1 MYIKIVSETEI
12 VVLCLYV
19 DDLLITGSSLTA
31 IESLKQGL
39 KSEFEMIDLGILS
52 YFLRIEF
59 AYTEKGIF
67 MHQRKYIS
75 EVLKKFKMMGCK
87 PVETLAELN
96 VKLVKSEDEG
106 SVDGTMFRQIVGSLR
121 FICHSRSE
129 VAFSGGLVNWFMRDP
144 RQPYLIVA
152 KRIMR
157 YLRGTLRYGILFPH
171 HTKGDDSLHLV
182 AYSDSDWCGDLVDRR
197 STMGQVF
204 LLLGSPISWS
214 SKK

>member
-1 MYIKIVSETEI
+1 VYIKIVSETEI